1 MHSHTGI
8 DEATRL
14 TFFLERC
21 EGVGGVHRGVVADN
35 VGRLLIGLAQSSP
48 PVNDGNKLA
57 SGDDCKFVASAPAL
71 ACRQGT
77 NCHPFSFPT

>member
-21 EGVGGVHRGVVADN
+21 EGVGVADN

-48 PVNDGNKLA
+48 PVNDGNKHA
-57 SGDDCKFVASAPAL
+57 SGDDCKFVASAAPAL